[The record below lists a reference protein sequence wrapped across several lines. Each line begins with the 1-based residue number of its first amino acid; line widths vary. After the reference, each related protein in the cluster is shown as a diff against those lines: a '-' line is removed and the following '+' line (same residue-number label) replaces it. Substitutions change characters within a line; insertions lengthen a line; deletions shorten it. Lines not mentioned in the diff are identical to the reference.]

1 MSTKKG
7 ARSGGKYTGS
17 HTTVV
22 PSAGEIA
29 DIAERCSYV
38 TKIALGFIK
47 AGLPS
52 AKGLKR
58 LKVMTDEGSLLFTV
72 RGNTSQ
78 QELRVY
84 ATDVEAAKHMILR
97 DASAVGFKVT
107 E

>member
-1 MSTKKG
+1 MAKKNS
-7 ARSGGKYTGS
+7 RSGGKFNTS

-29 DIAERCSYV
+29 DIVERCPFV

-58 LKVMTDEGSLLFTV
+58 LKVMTDEGSLLLTV

-78 QELRVY
+78 QEIRVY
-84 ATDVEAAKHMILR
+84 ATDVAAAKHMILSEAHR
-97 DASAVGFKVT
+97 AGFKVT
-107 E
+107 K

>member
-1 MSTKKG
+1 MAKKNS
-7 ARSGGKYTGS
+7 RSGGKFNTS

-29 DIAERCSYV
+29 DIAERCPYV

-58 LKVMTDEGSLLFTV
+58 VKVMTDEGSLLFTV

-78 QELRVY
+78 QELRIY
-84 ATDVEAAKHMILR
+84 ATDVEAAKRMILH
-97 DASAVGFKVT
+97 DAHLAGFKVT